1 MGRKMAED
9 SSSDLMDRWRGG
21 DQQAAAELFRRYAGR
36 LITLVRGRLSAPMSR
51 RLDPEDVVQSV
62 YRSFFVG
69 TQQGQL
75 QLPPGGDLW
84 RLLVAITIHK
94 LHEQVRRNTRDK
106 RNVQMEHGFGTEDS
120 LFGIQAI
127 VYASGPSP
135 LETAALADELEQ
147 LMNQLEPLHRRM
159 LELRLQG
166 YNLDEIAADT
176 SRSERTVIRVL
187 ERIKKQ
193 LAAGRYPEG
202 NP

>member
-1 MGRKMAED
+1 MVDDLAIKLMAQ
-9 SSSDLMDRWRGG
+9 WRDG
-21 DQQAAAELFRRYAGR
+21 DQQAAAELFRKYAGR
-36 LITLVRGRLSAPMSR
+36 LIAVVRSRLSAPMSR

-69 TQQGQL
+69 TQQGQY

-84 RLLVAITIHK
+84 RLLVAITMHK
-94 LHEQVRRNTRDK
+94 LHEQVRRNTRHK
-106 RNVQMEHGFGTEDS
+106 RDVGQEQGFGTEDS
-120 LFGIQAI
+120 LLGLQ
-127 VYASGPSP
+127 VVLTREPSP
-135 LETAALADELEQ
+135 LESAALADELEL

-193 LAAGRYPEG
+193 LADGRSPER